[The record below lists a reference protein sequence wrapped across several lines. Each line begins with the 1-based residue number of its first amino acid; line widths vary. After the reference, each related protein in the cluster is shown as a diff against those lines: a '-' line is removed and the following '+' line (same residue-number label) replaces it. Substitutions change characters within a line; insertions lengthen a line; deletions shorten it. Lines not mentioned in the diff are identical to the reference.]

1 MILGLAGH
9 IDHGKT
15 ALVRALTGVDTD
27 RLPEEKRRGITI
39 DLGFA
44 PLELGNGQGPI
55 GVVDV
60 PGHEAFVRTMLA
72 GATGVDVALLV
83 VAADEGVM
91 PQTREHL
98 AILQL
103 LGVRAGAIVLT
114 KRDLVDDDWAE
125 LVRDDVRALVSGTL
139 LAESPIVETSA
150 TTGRGIE
157 ELKNVIGE
165 IAKSIPSRDPSD
177 IFRLPID
184 RAFTIKGT
192 GTVVTGTVWS
202 GSLARDKAVRVFPGD
217 RVVRVR
223 TVQTHGVAVQVAQ
236 PGSRA
241 ALALA
246 GVELAD
252 VERGTVVVED
262 HPAWR
267 LTSAFRAD
275 VTLLDDAPSQLRA
288 RSMVRLHVGT
298 TEVGA
303 RIVTAAGVL
312 RPGELAPARIV
323 VDHPVVLRAGDR
335 FVLRSASP
343 VATIGGGVVTDPA
356 VPGRAKPLPE
366 IGMQPEA
373 RLRQFVVE
381 AGGDGVLIAGL
392 PIRLGVSP
400 SIANDLAARCNVAE
414 VIAGRLVSKETTASI
429 TRALLSIL
437 ATYHAERPL
446 EPGASLQF
454 VRSQTGARE
463 DVFDAVLARLVR
475 EQRVASSDGQV
486 RLADW
491 APQVGDRERETL
503 ERLFDQLVAA
513 GAEPPD
519 ANELAAVYGS
529 GVEGMLRFLERSGR
543 VVQVEKGRYY
553 AAGQIKLL
561 VAKLESSM
569 TPGREYP
576 PTELRDVLGL
586 SRKYLIPFLE
596 YCDKIGFTS
605 RHQTGRMRRGTW
617 VAPDGW

>member
-39 DLGFA
+39 ELGFA
-44 PLELGNGQGPI
+44 PLQLEGVGVI

-72 GATGVDVALLV
+72 GATGVDLALLV
-83 VAADEGVM
+83 IAADEGVM

-98 AILQL
+98 AILRL
-103 LGVRAGAIVLT
+103 LGVRSAAVVMT
-114 KRDLVDDDWAE
+114 KRDLVDADWAE
-125 LVRDDVRALVSGTL
+125 LVREDIAEL
-139 LAESPIVETSA
+139 LAPTPFAGSAIVETSV
-150 TTGRGIE
+150 TTGQGIA
-157 ELKNVIGE
+157 ELKSVIAS
-165 IAKSIPSRDPSD
+165 IARDVPSRDPD
-177 IFRLPID
+177 DVFRLPID

-223 TVQTHGVAVQVAQ
+223 TVQAHGAAVSTAR

-241 ALALA
+241 ALALS

-267 LTSAFRAD
+267 PTSAFRAD
-275 VTLLDDAPSQLRA
+275 VTLLDDAPRHLRP
-288 RSMVRLHVGT
+288 RSIVRLHVGT

-303 RIVTAAGVL
+303 RVVTASGVL
-312 RPGELAPARIV
+312 KPGELATARIV
-323 VDHPVVLRAGDR
+323 VDRPVVLRAGDR

-366 IGMQPEA
+366 LAMSPEA
-373 RLRQFVVE
+373 RLRQFVDE
-381 AGGDGVLIAGL
+381 AGGEGVLIAGL

-400 SIANDLAARCNVAE
+400 SVADDLASRCPGVE
-414 VIAGRLVSKETTASI
+414 RISGRLVSRDATGAIE
-429 TRALLSIL
+429 RGLLSLL
-437 ATYHAERPL
+437 ATYHAEHPL

-454 VRSQTGARE
+454 VRSQIGARE
-463 DVFDAVLARLVR
+463 EVFDAVLAKLIGDRR
-475 EQRVASSDGQV
+475 AATTDGLV

-491 APQVGDRERETL
+491 EPKVGERERETL
-503 ERLFDQLVAA
+503 ERLFQQLESA
-513 GAEPPD
+513 GSEPPD
-519 ANELAAVYGS
+519 VTELAQRYG
-529 GVEGMLRFLERSGR
+529 GAVEGMLRFLERSGR

-553 AAGQIKLL
+553 ATDNVKQLL
-561 VAKLESSM
+561 ARLEGAM
-569 TPGREYP
+569 LPGREYP
-576 PTELRDVLGL
+576 PAELRDVLGI

-596 YCDKIGFTS
+596 YCDKIGFTM
-605 RHQTGRMRRGTW
+605 RHQTGRMRRS
-617 VAPDGW
+617 A

>member
-39 DLGFA
+39 ELGFA
-44 PLELGNGQGPI
+44 PLELDGVGVI

-72 GATGVDVALLV
+72 GATGVDLALLV

-103 LGVRAGAIVLT
+103 LGVQAGAVVVT

-125 LVRDDVRALVSGTL
+125 LVREDVAALVSGTA
-139 LAESPIVETSA
+139 LANSPIVETSA
-150 TTGRGIE
+150 TTGQGIA
-157 ELKNVIGE
+157 ELKEVIAS
-165 IAKSIPSRDPSD
+165 IAKLVPSRDPSD
-177 IFRLPID
+177 VFRLPID

-202 GSLARDKAVRVFPGD
+202 GTLARDKTVRVFPGA

-223 TVQTHGVAVQVAQ
+223 TLQSHGAAVQTAQ

-241 ALALA
+241 ALALS

-267 LTSAFRAD
+267 ATSTFRAD
-275 VTLLDDAPSQLRA
+275 VTLLDDAPQQLRP
-288 RSMVRLHVGT
+288 RSVVRLHVGT

-303 RIVTAAGVL
+303 RVVTAAGVL
-312 RPGELAPARIV
+312 KPGDLAPARIV
-323 VDHPVVLRAGDR
+323 VDRPVVLRAGDR

-366 IGMQPEA
+366 IGMPPQA
-373 RLRQFVVE
+373 RLRQFVDE
-381 AGGDGVLIAGL
+381 AGGEGVLIAAL

-400 SIANDLAARCNVAE
+400 RYANDLASEFPGAE
-414 VIAGRLVSKETTASI
+414 VIAGRLVSRDATGSI
-429 TRALLSIL
+429 ARAVLSLLT
-437 ATYHAERPL
+437 TYHAEHPL
-446 EPGASLQF
+446 EPGASLQY
-454 VRSQTGARE
+454 VRSQTGVRE
-463 DVFDAVLARLVR
+463 DVFDAVLGQLIRDRRAASTDG
-475 EQRVASSDGQV
+475 VA

-491 APQVGDRERETL
+491 EPKVGDRDRATI
-503 ERLFDQLVAA
+503 ERLFEQLGAA

-519 ANELAAVYGS
+519 VAELAQTHGS
-529 GVEGMLRFLERSGR
+529 GVEGMLRFLERAGR

-553 AAGQIKLL
+553 ATDSVKQLL
-561 VAKLESSM
+561 AKLEAAM
-569 TPGREYP
+569 VLGREYP
-576 PTELRDVLGL
+576 PAELRDVLGL

-605 RHQTGRMRRGTW
+605 RHQTGRMRRS
-617 VAPDGW
+617 A